1 MLRLID
7 DLPEG
12 TVGVAASG
20 VVTVADLVAG
30 LAPVLTA
37 VAGPVPLLLQVA
49 DTTDTAVPGASAPR
63 RVPRLARVGSCA
75 VLAAPDT
82 HATARRIASSL
93 RPVRVRVFA
102 PEERAAALTW
112 LTGGSAGP
120 VRETAL
126 LRA

>member
-20 VVTVADLVAG
+20 VVTVADLVDG

-37 VAGPVPLLLQVA
+37 VAGPV
-49 DTTDTAVPGASAPR
+49 
-63 RVPRLARVGSCA
+63 
-75 VLAAPDT
+75 
-82 HATARRIASSL
+82 
-93 RPVRVRVFA
+93 
-102 PEERAAALTW
+102 
-112 LTGGSAGP
+112 
-120 VRETAL
+120 RETAL